1 MAVQCVVESDA
12 GTPGSVQ
19 SSLLHRRRLGA
30 VVYLL
35 LLLAA
40 SSWLGAQTV
49 TSTLQGRISDAT
61 GAVIPEASV
70 TALNADTGLKRTVT
84 ANAVG
89 EYQIGGLPAGDY
101 TVNAEKSGFQ
111 KSAKKIHLDLAAS
124 GNVDFALAPGQ
135 VQAQVEVQDVGE
147 VAEPTRTMVSEVID
161 QQKIE
166 NLPVNGREFIDFALL
181 APGITIGNTTSGSTD
196 VIVEPVTKLSF
207 AGQNIHYNFIAV
219 DGADDIST
227 ASGIQRGTPPQESVQ
242 EFRVIN
248 TDYTT
253 EFGRAT
259 AGIVNIITKSGTNN
273 MHGSLYD
280 YLRNDAMDATSILAV
295 PGFHALRQNQF
306 GATLG
311 GPIRKD
317 KTFVFANYE
326 GQRRTESPTYNST
339 VLTNIAAINQVKT
352 QVYGLPAE
360 NLYVMR
366 DNNSDNGLVRVDQN
380 FGNSNLFARYIIND
394 GRLTNQSPL
403 NNGFDLPS
411 AFKNNNITDQSLAG
425 GLTTVISPSW
435 VNELRMQYAHRTFDF
450 PVVSTQPHLEVANT
464 FAVGVNRG
472 NPDIYRESRFE
483 IVDNLTHNFGNHTL
497 SFGFNFDRV
506 GTYESFPL
514 FYPFEADFANLPAF
528 LGTDGAAYFSSNPP
542 GLICPTVNTQ
552 CPDPFVIFFQ
562 RFDPTSPGFCTGPC
576 PFNETSLAGGPAVYQ
591 GGPISAAIRNQSA
604 GTLDHTYDGFY
615 VQDKWRASSKLT
627 LNAGLRWEFET
638 WPSGVVNTQ
647 WKNFDPRV
655 GLAYDLGTS
664 HHAVFR
670 AGFGLF
676 HGIFPSPLLMCQEP
690 SCGGITKYPGRSNE
704 NSLNARTGLF
714 SFASAP
720 DITYAALAALFGG
733 GPFGVPGQALYP
745 NGVTAAS
752 FCPTGIVP
760 NYGPAGTLA
769 GCGFLQPATIVRQD
783 QNAQNPYGIQTSAS
797 LELQPFKD
805 TVLNITGIHLRGVH
819 LGSFYNVNQPPPSGS
834 VQFYNSKGQASCK
847 DMYFNFIA
855 SGILPANVPNC
866 KGGSNINFPSTM
878 VIPGVPHVNG
888 IPGFNN
894 PNYSVFFEAKS
905 GWDSV
910 YDGLLI
916 SMNKRMS
923 NNFSF
928 AISYTWS
935 HSIDNGPN
943 PSFVLIP
950 QDSGDF
956 RRERASSADDARH
969 RFVGNAIFS
978 SPKSWNVFMRD
989 FSFSTILTL
998 QSPQYFTKYA
1008 GFDSNGDVFGNNDR
1022 VGNEPRNTFKGDT
1035 LQTVDVRLERTFPIR
1050 EKLHLQALAEAFNL
1064 LNTVNIR
1071 YFNTSYG
1078 AADFCGPDPGAPG
1091 CAGASDIYRENSPNP
1106 SYGTPSAVFNP
1117 RQIQFA
1123 LRLTW

>member
-1 MAVQCVVESDA
+1 MGVQHMVESSA
-12 GTPGSVQ
+12 GNSGLALSALFSRRFVGA
-19 SSLLHRRRLGA
+19 LLC
-30 VVYLL
+30 VLL
-35 LLLAA
+35 LFSL
-40 SSWLGAQTV
+40 STWLGAQAV
-49 TSTLQGRISDAT
+49 NSSLQGRVLDNT
-61 GAVIPEASV
+61 GAAIPGATVTAVNAGNGLTRSV
-70 TALNADTGLKRTVT
+70 TAS
-84 ANAVG
+84 AVG
-89 EYQIGGLPAGDY
+89 DYQIPGLPAGDY
-101 TVNAEKSGFQ
+101 TVEAEKQGFQ
-111 KSAKKIHLDLAAS
+111 KSAKKIHLDLGVS
-124 GNVDFALAPGQ
+124 GNLDFALGLGQ
-135 VQAQVEVQDVGE
+135 VQTQIEVQDVGA
-147 VAEPTRTMVSEVID
+147 VAEPTRTTVSEVID
-161 QQKIE
+161 QQKIAD
-166 NLPVNGREFIDFALL
+166 LPVNGREFIDFALL
-181 APGITIGNTTSGSTD
+181 APGVTIGNTTSGSTD

-207 AGQNIHYNFIAV
+207 AGQNIHFNFIAV

-259 AGIVNIITKSGTNN
+259 AGIVNIITKSGTNDL
-273 MHGSLYD
+273 HGSVYD

-306 GATLG
+306 GAAAG

-339 VLTNIAAINQVKT
+339 VLANIAAINQVKT

-360 NLYVMR
+360 NLFVMR
-366 DNNSDNGLVRVDQN
+366 DNNTDNALLRVDQN

-425 GLTTVISPSW
+425 ALTTVISSSW

-450 PVVSTQPHLEVANT
+450 PVVSTQPHLEVSNT

-483 IVDNLTHNFGNHTL
+483 IADNLTHNWGTHTL
-497 SFGFNFDRV
+497 AFGFNFDRV

-528 LGTDGAAYFSSNPP
+528 LGTDGAA
-542 GLICPTVNTQ
+542 GCPSGVQ
-552 CPDPFVIFFQ
+552 CPDPFVIFFE
-562 RFDPTSPGFCTGPC
+562 RFSTTTTPL
-576 PFNETSLAGGPAVYQ
+576 FNETSLAGGPSIYQ
-591 GGPISAAIRNQSA
+591 GGPISGAIRNQAA

-664 HHAVFR
+664 HHAVLR

-690 SCGGITKYPGRSNE
+690 SCGGISTYPGRSNE
-704 NSLNARTGLF
+704 NSLNAKTGLF
-714 SFASAP
+714 SFASSP
-720 DITYAALAALFGG
+720 FITYSALSALFGG
-733 GPFGVPGQALYP
+733 GPFGTAGQANYP
-745 NGVTAAS
+745 NGVAAG
-752 FCPTGIVP
+752 FCPVGIVP
-760 NYGPAGTLA
+760 GYGPAGTLA

-783 QNAQNPYGIQTSAS
+783 QNTQNPYGIQTSAS
-797 LELQPFKD
+797 LEFQPFKD
-805 TVLNITGIHLRGVH
+805 AVLDITGIHLRGVH
-819 LGSFYNVNQPPPSGS
+819 LGSFYNVNQPDPSGT

-847 DMYFNFIA
+847 DMYFNFAA
-855 SGILPANVPNC
+855 SGVANAPDC
-866 KGGSNINFPSTM
+866 AGGTNVNFPSSM

-888 IPGFNN
+888 IPGFRN
-894 PNYSVFFEAKS
+894 PNYSVFFEARS

-916 SMNKRMS
+916 NLNKRMS
-923 NNFSF
+923 DNFSF

-935 HSIDNGPN
+935 HSIDDGPN

-950 QDSGDF
+950 QDSNSGNF
-956 RRERASSADDARH
+956 RAERASSADDARH
-969 RFVGNAIFS
+969 RFSGNAIFS
-978 SPKSWNVFMRD
+978 SPKSWNVVARD

-1022 VGNEPRNTFKGDT
+1022 VGNEPRNTFKGDSM
-1035 LQTVDVRLERTFPIR
+1035 QTVDVRLERTFAIY
-1050 EKLHLQALAEAFNL
+1050 EKMHLQALAEAFNV

-1091 CAGASDIYRENSPNP
+1091 CLGAAGSFREGSPNP
-1106 SYGTPSAVFNP
+1106 AYGSPSAVFNP
-1117 RQIQFA
+1117 RQLQFA

>member
-1 MAVQCVVESDA
+1 MAVQCVVESAA
-12 GTPGSVQ
+12 GTSGSVQ
-19 SSLLHRRRLGA
+19 SSFHRRRLGA
-30 VVYLL
+30 VIYLL

-135 VQAQVEVQDVGE
+135 VQTQVEVQDVGE

-273 MHGSLYD
+273 LHGSLYD
-280 YLRNDAMDATSILAV
+280 YLRNNKLDAVSILSAPHFNV
-295 PGFHALRQNQF
+295 LRQNQF
-306 GATLG
+306 GGAIG

-317 KTFVFANYE
+317 KTFIFANYE

-339 VLTNIAAINQVKT
+339 VLTNIAAINNVKT
-352 QVYGLPAE
+352 TVFGLPAE
-360 NLYVMR
+360 NLFVLR
-366 DNNSDNGLVRVDQN
+366 NANTDNGLIRLDQN
-380 FGNSNLFARYIIND
+380 FGHSNLYVRYFIND
-394 GRLTNQSPL
+394 DRLTNQSPL

-411 AFKNNNITDQSLAG
+411 AFKNNNIRDQSLAG
-425 GLTTVISPSW
+425 GFTTVFSPSW
-435 VNELRMQYAHRTFDF
+435 VNELRMQYAHRNFDF

-472 NPDIYRESRFE
+472 NPDIYHESRFE
-483 IVDNLTHNFGNHTL
+483 LVDNVTHNVSNHTI
-497 SFGFNFDRV
+497 SFGGNFDRV

-514 FYPFEADFANLPAF
+514 FYPFEADFADLNAF
-528 LGTDGAAYFSSNPP
+528 LGFDTAA
-542 GLICPTVNTQ
+542 GCPATTS

-562 RFDPTSPGFCTGPC
+562 RFDTTTTP

-591 GGPISAAIRNQSA
+591 GGAISQAIRNQSSA
-604 GTLDHTYDGFY
+604 TLDHTYTGFY
-615 VQDKWRASSKLT
+615 LQDKWRAAQNLT
-627 LNAGLRWEFET
+627 VNFGARWEFET
-638 WPSGVVNTQ
+638 WPSGVLNTN
-647 WKNFDPRV
+647 WKDVDPRL
-655 GLAYDLGTS
+655 GLAYSFGTS
-664 HHAVFR
+664 HNVVFR
-670 AGFGLF
+670 AGAGLF
-676 HGIFPSPLLMCQEP
+676 HGIIPSPLLMCQSP
-690 SCGGITKYPGRSNE
+690 SCGGLSKYPGRPFE
-704 NSLNARTGLF
+704 DSLNAKTGLF
-714 SFASAP
+714 TFASSP
-720 DITYAALAALFGG
+720 FITNFALNALLGN
-733 GPFGVPGQALYP
+733 GPLSGQATYP
-745 NGVTAAS
+745 NGTPAP
-752 FCPTGIVP
+752 FCGPP
-760 NYGPAGTLA
+760 NFTLD
-769 GCGFLQPATIVRQD
+769 GCGFLQDATIVRFD
-783 QNAQNPYGIQTSAS
+783 QNSQNPYGIQTSAS
-797 LELQPFKD
+797 LEFQPFKD
-805 TVLNITGIHLRGVH
+805 ALLSITGIHLRGVH
-819 LGSFYNVNQPPPSGS
+819 LGSFYNVNQPDPSGT
-834 VQFYNSKGQASCK
+834 VQVYNSKGQASCK
-847 DMYFNFIA
+847 NVYFDFA
-855 SGILPANVPNC
+855 SPLNPGGPITPPNC
-866 KGGSNINFPSTM
+866 SAYPSQM
-878 VIPGVPHVNG
+878 VIPSVPHING
-888 IPGFNN
+888 IPGFRD
-894 PNYSVFFEAKS
+894 PQYSVFFEARS
-905 GWDSV
+905 SWDSV
-910 YDGLLI
+910 YDGLLVNM
-916 SMNKRMS
+916 SKRMS

-928 AISYTWS
+928 NISYTYS
-935 HSIDNGPN
+935 HSIDDGPN

-950 QDSGDF
+950 QDSNSGNF
-956 RRERASSADDARH
+956 RQERASSADDARH

-978 SPKSWNVFMRD
+978 SPKNWNVAARD
-989 FSFSTILTL
+989 FSFSMILTL

-1008 GFDSNGDVFGNNDR
+1008 GFDANGDVFGNNDR

-1050 EKLHLQALAEAFNL
+1050 EKLHLQLLAEAFNV

-1078 AADFCGPDPGAPG
+1078 AADFCGPDGSAPG
-1091 CAGASDIYRENSPNP
+1091 CAGAADIYRENSPNP
-1106 SYGTPSAVFNP
+1106 SYGTPSSVFNP
-1117 RQIQFA
+1117 RQIQLA

>member
-1 MAVQCVVESDA
+1 MAVRQVVESAA
-12 GTPGSVQ
+12 GKSGFAVSALF
-19 SSLLHRRRLGA
+19 SRRHVG
-30 VVYLL
+30 VVVALL
-35 LLLAA
+35 LLVTL
-40 SSWLGAQTV
+40 SGWLDAQTV
-49 TSTLQGRISDAT
+49 NSTLQGRVLDNT
-61 GAVIPEASV
+61 GAAIPGATVTAVNAANGLTRSV
-70 TALNADTGLKRTVT
+70 TAS
-84 ANAVG
+84 AVG
-89 EYQIGGLPAGDY
+89 DYQIPGLPAGDY
-101 TVNAEKSGFQ
+101 TVNAEKQGFQ
-111 KSAKKIHLDLAAS
+111 KSAKKIHLDLAAA
-124 GNVDFALAPGQ
+124 GNLDFALGLGQ
-135 VQAQVEVQDVGE
+135 VQTQIEVQDVGA

-161 QQKIE
+161 QQKIAD
-166 NLPVNGREFIDFALL
+166 LPVNGREFIDFALL
-181 APGITIGNTTSGSTD
+181 APGVTIGNTTSGSTD

-259 AGIVNIITKSGTNN
+259 AGIVNIITKSGTNDL
-273 MHGSLYD
+273 HGSLYD

-339 VLTNIAAINQVKT
+339 VLANIAAINNVKT
-352 QVYGLPAE
+352 TVYGLPAE
-360 NLYVMR
+360 NLFVMR
-366 DNNSDNGLVRVDQN
+366 DNNSDNGLLRVDEN

-528 LGTDGAAYFSSNPP
+528 LGTDTAA
-542 GLICPTVNTQ
+542 GCPATVS

-562 RFDPTSPGFCTGPC
+562 RFDKTTTPL
-576 PFNETSLAGGPAVYQ
+576 FNEPSLAGGPAIYQ
-591 GGPISAAIRNQSA
+591 GGPISAAIRNQSSA
-604 GTLDHTYDGFY
+604 TLDHTYDGFY

-627 LNAGLRWEFET
+627 LNAGMRWEFET
-638 WPSGVVNTQ
+638 WPSGVLNTQ
-647 WKNFDPRV
+647 WKNFDPRF
-655 GLAYDLGTS
+655 GLAYNVGTA
-664 HHAVFR
+664 HNVVFR
-670 AGFGLF
+670 AGVGLF
-676 HGIFPSPLLMCQEP
+676 HGIIPSPLLMCQAP
-690 SCGGITKYPGRSNE
+690 SCGGLSTYPGRPGE
-704 NSLNARTGLF
+704 NGLNANTGLF
-714 SFASAP
+714 SFASSP
-720 DITYAALAALFGG
+720 FITYSALSALFGG
-733 GPFGVPGQALYP
+733 GPFGTAGQANYP
-745 NGVTAAS
+745 NGVAAG
-752 FCPTGIVP
+752 FCPVGIVP
-760 NYGPAGTLA
+760 GYGPAGTLA
-769 GCGFLQPATIVRQD
+769 GCGFLQPATIVRFD
-783 QNAQNPYGIQTSAS
+783 QNSQNPYGIQTSAS
-797 LELQPFKD
+797 VEFQPFKD
-805 TVLNITGIHLRGVH
+805 ALVSITGIHLRGVH
-819 LGSFYNVNQPPPSGS
+819 LGSFYNVNQPDPSGT
-834 VQFYNSKGQASCK
+834 VQFFNSKGQASCK
-847 DMYFNFIA
+847 DMYFNFAA
-855 SGILPANVPNC
+855 SGVATAPDCA
-866 KGGSNINFPSTM
+866 GGNNINFPSSM

-888 IPGFNN
+888 IPGFRN

-916 SMNKRMS
+916 NMNKRMT

-950 QDSGDF
+950 QDSGNF
-956 RRERASSADDARH
+956 GRERASSADDARH
-969 RFVGNAIFS
+969 RFTGNAIFS
-978 SPKSWNVFMRD
+978 SPKNWNVIARD

-1035 LQTVDVRLERTFPIR
+1035 MQTVDVRLERTFSLGER
-1050 EKLHLQALAEAFNL
+1050 FHVQALAEAFNL

-1091 CAGASDIYRENSPNP
+1091 CLGAAGSFREGSPNP
-1106 SYGTPSAVFNP
+1106 AYGTPSAVFNP
-1117 RQIQFA
+1117 RQLQFA

>member
-1 MAVQCVVESDA
+1 MAVQVQYVVESDA
-12 GTPGSVQ
+12 GMPGSVQ
-19 SSLLHRRRLGA
+19 SSLFHRRRLGA

-35 LLLAA
+35 LLLAV
-40 SSWLGAQTV
+40 SSWLRAQTV
-49 TSTLQGRISDAT
+49 TSTLEGRISDAT

-89 EYQIGGLPAGDY
+89 EYQIGGLPPGDY
-101 TVNAEKSGFQ
+101 TVNVEKQGFQ
-111 KSAKKIHLDLAAS
+111 NSAKKIHLDLAAS
-124 GNVDFALAPGQ
+124 GNLDFALAPGQ
-135 VQAQVEVQDVGE
+135 VQTQVEVQDVGE

-273 MHGSLYD
+273 VHGSLYD
-280 YLRNDAMDATSILAV
+280 YLRNNKLDAVSILSA
-295 PGFHALRQNQF
+295 PGFNVLRQNQF
-306 GATLG
+306 GGAIG

-317 KTFVFANYE
+317 KTFIFANYE

-339 VLTNIAAINQVKT
+339 VLTNIAAINNVKT
-352 QVYGLPAE
+352 TVYGLPAE
-360 NLYVMR
+360 NLFVLR
-366 DNNSDNGLVRVDQN
+366 NANTDNGLIRLDQN
-380 FGNSNLFARYIIND
+380 FTHNNLYVRYFIND
-394 GRLTNQSPL
+394 DRLTNQSPL

-411 AFKNNNITDQSLAG
+411 AFKNNNIRDHSIAG

-435 VNELRMQYAHRTFDF
+435 VNELRMQYAHRNFDF

-472 NPDIYRESRFE
+472 NPDIYHESRFE
-483 IVDNLTHNFGNHTL
+483 LVDNMTHNLSNHTIG
-497 SFGFNFDRV
+497 FGGNFDRV

-514 FYPFEADFANLPAF
+514 FYPFEADFADLNAF
-528 LGTDGAAYFSSNPP
+528 LGQDGAACAP
-542 GLICPTVNTQ
+542 GGVG

-562 RFDPTSPGFCTGPC
+562 RFSTTTTPLFD
-576 PFNETSLAGGPAVYQ
+576 ETSLAGGPAVYQ
-591 GGPISAAIRNQSA
+591 GGPISQAIRNQSSA
-604 GTLDHTYDGFY
+604 TLDHTYTGFY
-615 VQDKWRASSKLT
+615 LQDKWRASQNLT
-627 LNAGLRWEFET
+627 VNFGARWEFET
-638 WPSGVVNTQ
+638 WPSGVLNTN
-647 WKNFDPRV
+647 WKDVDPRV
-655 GLAYDLGTS
+655 GLAYSLGTS
-664 HHAVFR
+664 RNVVFR

-676 HGIFPSPLLMCQEP
+676 HGIIPSPLLMCQAP
-690 SCGGITKYPGRSNE
+690 SCGGLNKYPNRPFEDN
-704 NSLNARTGLF
+704 LNAKTGLF
-714 SFASAP
+714 SYASAP
-720 DITYAALAALFGG
+720 FITNAALNALLGNG
-733 GPFGVPGQALYP
+733 LPPAKGQAAYP
-745 NGVTAAS
+745 NGAPS
-752 FCPTGIVP
+752 PFPFCGP
-760 NYGPAGTLA
+760 NLDS
-769 GCGFLQPATIVRQD
+769 CGFLQPATIVRFD
-783 QNAQNPYGIQTSAS
+783 QNSQNPYGIQTSAS
-797 LELQPFKD
+797 LEFQPFKD
-805 TVLNITGIHLRGVH
+805 ALLSITGIHLRGVH
-819 LGSFYNVNQPPPSGS
+819 LGSFYNVNQPDPSGT
-834 VQFYNSKGQASCK
+834 VQVFNSKGQASCK
-847 DMYFNFIA
+847 NVYFDF
-855 SGILPANVPNC
+855 ANPQNPGGPIKPPNC
-866 KGGSNINFPSTM
+866 ANGDRYPTQMI
-878 VIPGVPHVNG
+878 IPGVPHVNG
-888 IPGFNN
+888 IPGFRD
-894 PNYSVFFEAKS
+894 PAYSVFFEAKS

-950 QDSGDF
+950 QDSNNGSF
-956 RRERASSADDARH
+956 HAERASSADDARH

-1008 GFDSNGDVFGNNDR
+1008 GFDANGDVFGNNDR

-1035 LQTVDVRLERTFPIR
+1035 LQTVDVRLERDFPIR
-1050 EKLHLQALAEAFNL
+1050 EKLHLQALAEAFNV

-1091 CAGASDIYRENSPNP
+1091 CLGASGSFREGSPNP

-1117 RQIQFA
+1117 RQIQLA